1 SMYIP
6 VVGWIILGAILLIEV
21 SKRLPAPERI
31 ALPGFALFFVAY
43 LAGES
48 KSTSRDAIYNGQ
60 QKTWNYIQETKRLEL
75 HVPSDGSILFLDDPF
90 DGWDMEFITR
100 LVTGNR
106 TMRIDFL
113 RRMDKK
119 PTTDEYAR
127 YTVVLRIQ
135 DEKLVRVER
144 N

>member
-1 SMYIP
+1 KGPKSAYGTFILFAIAFYWFTWRWKRPDVRFCSLYVVLSTLPTVFLERGGGPSMYIP

-75 HVPSDGSILFLDDPF
+75 HVPSDGSILFLDD
-90 DGWDMEFITR
+90 
-100 LVTGNR
+100 
-106 TMRIDFL
+106 
-113 RRMDKK
+113 
-119 PTTDEYAR
+119 
-127 YTVVLRIQ
+127 
-135 DEKLVRVER
+135 
-144 N
+144 